1 MGEEEKLK
9 KTLHSLSFSHSFI
22 PVFLNI
28 HRGLLQVCEETQ
40 VPPSL
45 RPA

>member
-1 MGEEEKLK
+1 MGEEGKLK
-9 KTLHSLSFSHSFI
+9 RMLHSLSLSHSFI
-22 PVFLNI
+22 HVFLNI

-40 VPPSL
+40 MPPSL